1 MAGVQDQEPIQAFRS
16 DRPDEPLG
24 DPIGLGCL
32 NRRPN
37 DSDVFGLE
45 DGIEAVRELAILIA
59 DQKANRFRPFGEGPG
74 DLSRLLHDA
83 FGVRVSGAPGQ
94 MDTPAP
100 DLDEEQYKRWSQPV
114 STVKKSTAMMLFA
127 CARKNSRHDG
137 PLRVPAGPS
146 CSSRRIFLTV
156 VADTTMPRPFS
167 SPTMR

>member
-1 MAGVQDQEPIQAFRS
+1 MRSPTVVMIDEHRERAPQMAGVQDQEPIQTFRS
-16 DRPDEPLG
+16 DRPDKPLG

-45 DGIEAVRELAILIA
+45 DGIEAVRELAIVIA

-74 DLSRLLHDA
+74 DLSRLLHDP

-100 DLDEEQYKRWSQPV
+100 DLDEEQYVQALEP
-114 STVKKSTAMMLFA
+114 
-127 CARKNSRHDG
+127 DG
-137 PLRVPAGPS
+137 VGKEIDGDDALCLRPQEFTP
-146 CSSRRIFLTV
+146 
-156 VADTTMPRPFS
+156 
-167 SPTMR
+167 